1 VPKGVG
7 VMNLGFTIRRNFMQ
21 EVKGK
26 FNSAKVFTD
35 AVDEKSL
42 QQIQTLCNQ
51 EFTSGTK
58 IRLMPDVHAGAGCTI
73 GTTMTI
79 KDKIVPNLVG
89 VDIGCGMETLCIK
102 ADSEVSKNFNG
113 AELDKIIRKNIP
125 SGFNIRKFPH
135 GFVEQVDWEK
145 IKGHYNKKRAW
156 LSLGTLGG
164 GNHFI
169 EADRDDEGNLYIVV
183 HSGSRHAGL
192 EIANYYQE
200 LAWRQL
206 NGNCESDCKQLIEQL
221 KAEGRTQEIQEKLAE
236 LKAQV
241 VTNIP
246 KDLAYLSGEFF
257 DDYINDMKIMQHFA
271 LLNRKAMIQ
280 VICIGLHVKEE
291 DIIEQF
297 TTIHNYIDTDNMIL
311 RKGAVSAQKGE
322 KLLIPINMR
331 DGSIICVGKGN
342 EDWNCSAPHGAGR
355 VMSRK
360 KARENL
366 SLEEFKAEMSGIW
379 SSTVNLDTIDEA
391 PMAYKSMDDI
401 LANINPTAEILKI
414 IKPIYNYKAGDE

>member
-1 VPKGVG
+1 
-7 VMNLGFTIRRNFMQ
+7 MQ

-35 AVDEKSL
+35 SVDEKSL